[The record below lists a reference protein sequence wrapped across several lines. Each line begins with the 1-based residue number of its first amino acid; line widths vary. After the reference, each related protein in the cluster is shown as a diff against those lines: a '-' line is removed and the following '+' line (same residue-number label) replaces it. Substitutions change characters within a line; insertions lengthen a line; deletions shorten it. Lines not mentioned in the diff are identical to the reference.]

1 MSIVIISAF
10 PLTLNRSPKMP
21 ACSKTQKGW
30 HPYEEVSPRYLSK
43 TPDHSRHAMVCW
55 HQQLSQVGCP
65 INRCVGREDIAE
77 VWRASYFLLLL
88 LSGSVRAS
96 STQAHL
102 APEQTQHRRSF
113 PSPLTSTAEKAALNA
128 VRCWHVLLFLFPFP
142 NIHILCWK
150 KQCLFLEFVRSIF
163 TLVYKTI

>member
-1 MSIVIISAF
+1 MLQGPKGLMSIWGGFS
-10 PLTLNRSPKMP
+10 PLPM
-21 ACSKTQKGW
+21 C
-30 HPYEEVSPRYLSK
+30 LSK
-43 TPDHSRHAMVCW
+43 TLDHSRHAMVCW

-65 INRCVGREDIAE
+65 INRCVGREDTAE

-113 PSPLTSTAEKAALNA
+113 PSPLTSTAEKTALNA

-150 KQCLFLEFVRSIF
+150 KTVSVLRVC
-163 TLVYKTI
+163 TINIYISL